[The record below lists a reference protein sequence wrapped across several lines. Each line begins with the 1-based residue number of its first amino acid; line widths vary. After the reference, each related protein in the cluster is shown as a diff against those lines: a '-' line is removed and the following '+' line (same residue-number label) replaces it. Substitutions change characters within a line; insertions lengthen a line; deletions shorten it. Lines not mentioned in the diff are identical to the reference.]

1 MFLGQLETD
10 RNKGDYSITERLTRE
25 HATVALSKAGR
36 INSELKRHIREQQ
49 QEANRKITEQ
59 TQDTQEK
66 APGTQAREQERK
78 RTQEPGRDFAL

>member
-25 HATVALSKAGR
+25 HAAVALSKARR
-36 INSELKRHIREQQ
+36 INSELKRHIRERQ
-49 QEANRKITEQ
+49 QEANRKITELM
-59 TQDTQEK
+59 QDTQEV

-78 RTQEPGRDFAL
+78 RTRGCGGGLAL